1 MTETVM
7 TEKCEPNL
15 CSEGRIEQE
24 ETNNNTI
31 CQRKFPL
38 VDSDPFFTGSVLSLP
53 FILSILHLHHRTIVQ
68 FLKSALQ
75 GRFGQ
80 DDWRNKYPTHTY
92 THRLWRFRAHF

>member
-1 MTETVM
+1 MTEIVM

-38 VDSDPFFTGSVLSLP
+38 ADSDHSLLVLCSHCLLFP
-53 FILSILHLHHRTIVQ
+53 TFIL
-68 FLKSALQ
+68 AP
-75 GRFGQ
+75 Q
-80 DDWRNKYPTHTY
+80 D
-92 THRLWRFRAHF
+92 RLPVFEKCLTGAFRARRLEE